1 MKLKIKKWDPRT
13 LSPTSTILLVGK
25 RGTGKSTLLKE
36 ICYWFAQTGKIN
48 LAIGMSPTEESS
60 ENLGSFLPPCM
71 IHTEYNETAVKELL
85 ETQKRQW
92 KRGHGSNVLL
102 LLDDVCY
109 DKSVLRSKTIRQ
121 LFMNGRHRRCGL
133 ILCMQYVLD
142 MPPDLRSNIDVCLA
156 LRDNIHS
163 SREKLWKNFFG
174 FFATYGEFSKVMD
187 ACTENFEALTYAN
200 NVSPTNNIEDS
211 VFWYKANPTT
221 PAFRLGDPVYWKLH
235 NRYYHDRE
243 DEFDDIA
250 MKQDRAKKLRD
261 GKIEE
266 VEKNTSTTASMAVM
280 QTCKLP
286 TAPVKG
292 KIRGRKHHTQ
302 LPQLY
307 Q

>member
-48 LAIGMSPTEESS
+48 VAIGMSPTEESS
-60 ENLGSFLPPCM
+60 ENLGTFLPPCM
-71 IHTEYNETAVKELL
+71 IHTDYNESVIKELL

-92 KRGHGSNVLL
+92 KRGHGSHALL

-133 ILCMQYVLD
+133 IICMQYVLD

-163 SREKLWKNFFG
+163 SREKLWKQFFG
-174 FFATYGEFSKVMD
+174 FFSTYGEFAKVMD

-200 NVSPTNNIEDS
+200 NASPTNNIEDS
-211 VFWYKANPTT
+211 VFWFKANPCK
-221 PAFRLGDPVYWKLH
+221 PDWSKFRLCDPVYWDLH
-235 NRYYHDRE
+235 NRYYRDRE
-243 DEFDDIA
+243 EEFDADA
-250 MKQDRAKKLRD
+250 MQKARAKRLRD
-261 GKIEE
+261 EKIEE
-266 VEKNTSTTASMAVM
+266 VEKKTSASVAM
-280 QTCKLP
+280 QRCSQRPNVPQGT
-286 TAPVKG
+286 V
-292 KIRGRKHHTQ
+292 RGRNKRSAPPT
-302 LPQLY
+302 LY
-307 Q
+307 